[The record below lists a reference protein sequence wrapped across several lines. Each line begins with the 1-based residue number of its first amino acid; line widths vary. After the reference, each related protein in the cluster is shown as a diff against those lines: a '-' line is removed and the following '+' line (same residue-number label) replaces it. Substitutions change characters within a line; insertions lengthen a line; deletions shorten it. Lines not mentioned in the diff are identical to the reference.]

1 MLRVITRR
9 RCNKWEDRVRFVA
22 KEKLQVTL
30 SATQTT
36 IIEQLG
42 RLTLEVLK
50 LLSMVELRES
60 KFAVD
65 VYVQVKLK
73 ELYN

>member
-9 RCNKWEDRVRFVA
+9 RCNKWEDRVKYAA
-22 KEKLQVTL
+22 KEKFQVTL

-36 IIEQLG
+36 IIELLG

>member
-1 MLRVITRR
+1 M
-9 RCNKWEDRVRFVA
+9 KYAA
-22 KEKLQVTL
+22 KEKFQVTL

-73 ELYN
+73 EQYN

>member
-1 MLRVITRR
+1 M
-9 RCNKWEDRVRFVA
+9 KYAA
-22 KEKLQVTL
+22 KEKFQVTL

-36 IIEQLG
+36 IIGQLG
-42 RLTLEVLK
+42 HLTLEALK

>member
-1 MLRVITRR
+1 M
-9 RCNKWEDRVRFVA
+9 KYAA
-22 KEKLQVTL
+22 KEKFQVTL